1 MEQPETYQRLRDY
14 LKDLEKLIMKEKAH
28 SHTDLHGARDSFL
41 KQFPGLRDELAPL
54 KEEIKKEY
62 VQTQERIKS
71 GEKRRE
77 LALER
82 RLGYRWDTN
91 YERLPD
97 LHTFLEVYDR
107 NLSPEDTEREENKII
122 DRGSYYDHGAYLD
135 TEDFRH

>member
-28 SHTDLHGARDSFL
+28 SYTDLHGAKDSFL
-41 KQFPGLRDELAPL
+41 KQFPELKDEVASLR
-54 KEEIKKEY
+54 EEIRKEHLQ
-62 VQTQERIKS
+62 VAERLKS
-71 GEKRRE
+71 GEKRRA

-82 RLGYRWDTN
+82 RLGSRWDTN

-107 NLSPEDTEREENKII
+107 NLSPEDTEREENRII
-122 DRGSYYDHGAYLD
+122 DRGSYYDPGAYLD